1 MQSASLHDARVAARH
16 RLLWRWH
23 FYAGLF
29 VMPLLLVLAITG
41 TLYCFQPQIE
51 PLLYHDRMVV
61 DARAEPRLSRQ
72 VLLAKAAAAV
82 PSDAVPTT
90 AVINSDPRRSAEF
103 VFRLQ
108 SGSSESIYLNPYTG
122 DVLGKLSVENRLM
135 KQIRNLHRGLM
146 LGKTGEILM
155 ELAGCWT
162 LVMIGTGIALWWP
175 KARQT
180 SQQGGRF
187 VPRLSSSKGRAWWRE
202 LHAVGGAWLA
212 LGALFFVL
220 SGLPW
225 SSTWG
230 KQFKALATSAQLGY
244 PQGAWGRAHVHSATP
259 KMLAMNMADPSMAGM
274 KMDDLPLPQT
284 PWAVGATQVPHST
297 ADAADA
303 TIPLDKV
310 VALAA
315 QAGVRDGY
323 DIALPTTAEGVYTV
337 SYFPA
342 DPEAERT
349 LHIDR
354 YSGQILSDIA
364 YRDYGRVAKWISY
377 GTSLHMGRYFGVANQ
392 ILASLISLGLAAMSV
407 SGFVM
412 WRKRKPGR
420 AIGAPSRP
428 QLDPPMRAWVSGLT
442 ALGIVFPM
450 MGLTML
456 IVWISDRLLFSPGK
470 VASTR

>member
-1 MQSASLHDARVAARH
+1 MQSASLSNARTAARH

-51 PLLYHDRMVV
+51 PLLYHDRMIV
-61 DARAEPRLSRQ
+61 DARAEPRLSQQ
-72 VLLAKAAAAV
+72 VLLAKATAAE
-82 PSDAVPTT
+82 PPDAVPTT
-90 AVINSDPRRSAEF
+90 AVINADPRRSVEF
-103 VFRLQ
+103 LFRLQ
-108 SGSSESIYLNPYTG
+108 TGSSESVYLNPYTG
-122 DVLGKLSVENRLM
+122 ELLGRLSVENRLM
-135 KQIRNLHRGLM
+135 KQVRNLHRGLM

-175 KARQT
+175 RARQV
-180 SQQGGRF
+180 GGRF
-187 VPRLSSSKGRAWWRE
+187 VPRLSSLRGRAWWRE

-212 LGALFFVL
+212 IGALFFVL

-244 PQGAWGRAHVHSATP
+244 PQGAWGKPHVHSAKP
-259 KMLAMNMADPSMAGM
+259 AMDMADPPMAGM

-284 PWAVGATQVPHST
+284 PWAVGATRVPHS
-297 ADAADA
+297 AADA
-303 TIPLDKV
+303 MDVTIPLDKV
-310 VALAA
+310 IALAA
-315 QAGVRDGY
+315 RAGIRDGY
-323 DIALPTTAEGVYTV
+323 DIALPTTADGVYTV
-337 SYFPA
+337 SYFPS
-342 DPEAERT
+342 DPQDERT

-392 ILASLISLGLAAMSV
+392 ILASFISLGLAAMSI

-412 WRKRKPGR
+412 WRKRRPGR

-428 QLDPPMRAWVSGLT
+428 VPDPPMRAWVGGLT

-456 IVWISDRLLFSPGK
+456 LVWLSDRALFSSGK
-470 VASTR
+470 VAGTR

>member
-1 MQSASLHDARVAARH
+1 MQSASLSDARVAARH

-51 PLLYHDRMVV
+51 PLLYHDRMIV
-61 DARAEPRLSRQ
+61 DARTQPRLSQQ
-72 VLLAKAAAAV
+72 VLLAKATIAE
-82 PSDAVPTT
+82 PRDAVPTT
-90 AVINSDPRRSAEF
+90 AVINTDPRRSAEF
-103 VFRLQ
+103 VFRLR
-108 SGSSESIYLNPYTG
+108 SGSSESVYLNPYTG
-122 DVLGKLSVENRLM
+122 EVLGRLSVENRLM

-155 ELAGCWT
+155 ELAACWT

-175 KARQT
+175 KAGQA
-180 SQQGGRF
+180 GGRF
-187 VPRLSSSKGRAWWRE
+187 VPRLSSSKGRVWWRE

-244 PQGAWGRAHVHSATP
+244 PQGAWGRAHVHSAKP
-259 KMLAMNMADPSMAGM
+259 AMNMTDPSMAGM

-284 PWAVGATQVPHST
+284 PWAVGDTHVPQS
-297 ADAADA
+297 AADA
-303 TIPLDKV
+303 MDGTIPLDKV
-310 VALAA
+310 IALAA

-342 DPEAERT
+342 DPQAERT

-364 YRDYGRVAKWISY
+364 YRDYGRVAQWISY

-392 ILASLISLGLAAMSV
+392 ILSSAISLGLAAMSI

-412 WRKRKPGR
+412 WRKRKPAR
-420 AIGAPSRP
+420 VIGAPSRP
-428 QLDPPMRAWVSGLT
+428 VLHPPMRAWVGGLT

-456 IVWISDRLLFSPGK
+456 IVWISDRLLFSPRK
-470 VASTR
+470 VADTR

>member
-1 MQSASLHDARVAARH
+1 
-16 RLLWRWH
+16 
-23 FYAGLF
+23 
-29 VMPLLLVLAITG
+29 MPLLLVLAITG

-51 PLLYHDRMVV
+51 PLLYRDRMIV
-61 DARAEPRLSRQ
+61 DARTEPRLSQQ
-72 VLLAKAAAAV
+72 VLLAKATAAE
-82 PSDAVPTT
+82 PHGAVPTT
-90 AVINSDPRRSAEF
+90 AVINTDPRRSAEF
-103 VFRLQ
+103 VFRLKP
-108 SGSSESIYLNPYTG
+108 GSSESVYLNPYTG
-122 DVLGKLSVENRLM
+122 EVLGRLGVENRLM
-135 KQIRNLHRGLM
+135 KRIRNLHRGLM

-175 KARQT
+175 KARQK
-180 SQQGGRF
+180 GGRF
-187 VPRLSSSKGRAWWRE
+187 VPRLSSSKGRVWWRE

-244 PQGAWGRAHVHSATP
+244 PQGAWGRAHVHPA
-259 KMLAMNMADPSMAGM
+259 KLAIAMNMADLSMTGM
-274 KMDDLPLPQT
+274 KMDNLPLPQT
-284 PWAVGATQVPHST
+284 PWAVGATHVPHST
-297 ADAADA
+297 ADSAET
-303 TIPLDKV
+303 TIALDKV

-315 QAGVRDGY
+315 QVGVRDGY
-323 DIALPTTAEGVYTV
+323 DIALPTTADGVYTV

-342 DPEAERT
+342 DPQDERT

-354 YSGQILSDIA
+354 YSGEILSDIA

-428 QLDPPMRAWVSGLT
+428 VLDPPMRAWVGALT

-456 IVWISDRLLFSPGK
+456 IVWLSDRLLFSPGK
-470 VASTR
+470 VASTQ

>member
-1 MQSASLHDARVAARH
+1 MQSASLSDARSLARH

-29 VMPLLLVLAITG
+29 VMPLLLMLAITG

-51 PLLYHDRMVV
+51 PLLYHDRMIV
-61 DARAEPRLSRQ
+61 DARAEPRLSQ
-72 VLLAKAAAAV
+72 QDLLAKATAAE
-82 PSDAVPTT
+82 PRDAVPTT
-90 AVINSDPRRSAEF
+90 AVIKTGPRRSAEF

-108 SGSSESIYLNPYTG
+108 SGSSESVYLNPYTG
-122 DVLGKLSVENRLM
+122 EVLGRLSVENRLM

-146 LGKTGEILM
+146 LGKTGEIVM

-175 KARQT
+175 KARQE
-180 SQQGGRF
+180 GGRF

-202 LHAVGGAWLA
+202 LHAAGGAWLA

-244 PQGAWGRAHVHSATP
+244 PQGAWGRAHVHSAKP
-259 KMLAMNMADPSMAGM
+259 AMDMAGPSMAGM
-274 KMDDLPLPQT
+274 KMDDLPLPQA
-284 PWAVGATQVPHST
+284 PWAVGATHVPHS
-297 ADAADA
+297 AADA
-303 TIPLDKV
+303 TDPTIPLDKV

-315 QAGVRDGY
+315 RAGVRDGY

-337 SYFPA
+337 SYFPS
-342 DPEAERT
+342 DPQDERT

-354 YSGQILSDIA
+354 YSGQILTDIA
-364 YRDYGRVAKWISY
+364 YRDYGRVARWISY

-392 ILASLISLGLAAMSV
+392 ILASLISLGLAAMSI

-428 QLDPPMRAWVSGLT
+428 VPNPPMRAWVGGLA

-470 VASTR
+470 VAGTQ

>member
-1 MQSASLHDARVAARH
+1 MQSASLSDARIAARH

-51 PLLYHDRMVV
+51 PLLYHERMIV
-61 DARAEPRLSRQ
+61 DARAEPSLSQ
-72 VLLAKAAAAV
+72 QILLAKATAV
-82 PSDAVPTT
+82 EPRDAVPTT
-90 AVINSDPRRSAEF
+90 AVINADRHRSAEF
-103 VFRLQ
+103 VFRLRT
-108 SGSSESIYLNPYTG
+108 GSSESVYLNPYTG
-122 DVLGKLSVENRLM
+122 EVLGRLSVENRLM

-175 KARQT
+175 RARQA
-180 SQQGGRF
+180 GGRF
-187 VPRLSSSKGRAWWRE
+187 LPRLSSLKGRAWWRE

-212 LGALFFVL
+212 IGALFFVL

-244 PQGAWGRAHVHSATP
+244 PQGAWGKPHVHSAKP
-259 KMLAMNMADPSMAGM
+259 AIDMADPSMAGM

-284 PWAVGATQVPHST
+284 PWAVGATHVPQS
-297 ADAADA
+297 AADA
-303 TIPLDKV
+303 GDATIALDKV
-310 VALAA
+310 IALAA

-323 DIALPTTAEGVYTV
+323 DIALPITADGVYTV
-337 SYFPA
+337 SYFPS
-342 DPEAERT
+342 DPQDERT

-364 YRDYGRVAKWISY
+364 YRDYGRVAQWISY

-392 ILASLISLGLAAMSV
+392 ILASFISLGLAAMSI

-420 AIGAPSRP
+420 AVGAPSRP
-428 QLDPPMRAWVSGLT
+428 VLDPPMRAWIGGLT

-456 IVWISDRLLFSPGK
+456 IVWIWDRLLFSPGK
-470 VASTR
+470 VARMP

>member
-1 MQSASLHDARVAARH
+1 MQSASLSDARIAARH

-51 PLLYHDRMVV
+51 PLLYRDRMVV
-61 DARAEPRLSRQ
+61 DARAEPRLSQQ
-72 VLLAKAAAAV
+72 VLLAKATAAE
-82 PSDAVPTT
+82 PRDAVPTT
-90 AVINSDPRRSAEF
+90 AVINADPRRSAEF

-108 SGSSESIYLNPYTG
+108 AGSSESVYLNPYTG
-122 DVLGKLSVENRLM
+122 EVLGRLSVENRLM
-135 KQIRNLHRGLM
+135 KQIRNVHRGLM

-175 KARQT
+175 KARQA
-180 SQQGGRF
+180 GGRF
-187 VPRLSSSKGRAWWRE
+187 VPRLSSLKGRAWWRE

-212 LGALFFVL
+212 IGALFFVL

-230 KQFKALATSAQLGY
+230 TQFKAMATSAQLGY
-244 PQGAWGRAHVHSATP
+244 PQGAWGKPHVHSAKP
-259 KMLAMNMADPSMAGM
+259 AMDMTDPSMAGM

-284 PWAVGATQVPHST
+284 PWAVGATHVPDST
-297 ADAADA
+297 AGATDA

-310 VALAA
+310 IASAA
-315 QAGVRDGY
+315 QAGVKDGY
-323 DIALPTTAEGVYTV
+323 GIALPTTADGVYTV
-337 SYFPA
+337 SYFPS
-342 DPEAERT
+342 DPQDERT

-392 ILASLISLGLAAMSV
+392 ILASFISLGLAAMSI

-428 QLDPPMRAWVSGLT
+428 VLNPPMRAWVGGLT

-456 IVWISDRLLFSPGK
+456 IVWISDRMLFSPGR
-470 VASTR
+470 VAGTR

>member
-1 MQSASLHDARVAARH
+1 MQSASLSDARVAARH

-51 PLLYHDRMVV
+51 PLLYHDRMIV
-61 DARAEPRLSRQ
+61 DARTQPRLSQQ
-72 VLLAKAAAAV
+72 VLLAKATVAE
-82 PSDAVPTT
+82 PRDAVPTT
-90 AVINSDPRRSAEF
+90 AVINTDPRRSAEF
-103 VFRLQ
+103 VFRLR
-108 SGSSESIYLNPYTG
+108 SGLSESVYLNPYTG
-122 DVLGKLSVENRLM
+122 DVLGRLSVENRLM

-155 ELAGCWT
+155 ELAACWT

-175 KARQT
+175 KARQA
-180 SQQGGRF
+180 GGRF
-187 VPRLSSSKGRAWWRE
+187 VPRLSSSKGRVWWRE

-244 PQGAWGRAHVHSATP
+244 PQGAWGRAHVHSAKP
-259 KMLAMNMADPSMAGM
+259 AMDMADPSMAGM

-284 PWAVGATQVPHST
+284 PWAVGDTHVPQST
-297 ADAADA
+297 ADAMDG

-310 VALAA
+310 IALAA
-315 QAGVRDGY
+315 QAGVTDGY

-342 DPEAERT
+342 DPQDERT

-364 YRDYGRVAKWISY
+364 YRDYGRVAQWISY

-392 ILASLISLGLAAMSV
+392 ILSSAISLGLAAMSI

-428 QLDPPMRAWVSGLT
+428 VLHSPMRAWVGGLT

-456 IVWISDRLLFSPGK
+456 IVWISDRLLFSPRK
-470 VASTR
+470 VADTR

>member
-1 MQSASLHDARVAARH
+1 MQSASFDHARVLARH
-16 RLLWRWH
+16 RTLWRWH

-51 PLLYHDRMVV
+51 PLLYHDRMIV
-61 DARAEPRLSRQ
+61 DARTEPRLSHD
-72 VLLAKAAAAV
+72 VLLAKAKAAE
-82 PSDAVPTT
+82 PRDAIPTT
-90 AVINSDPRRSAEF
+90 VVINTDARRSAEF
-103 VFRLQ
+103 VFKLQ
-108 SGSSESIYLNPYTG
+108 SGESESVYVDPYSG
-122 DVLGKLSVENRLM
+122 AVLGRLSVENRLM
-135 KQIRNLHRGLM
+135 KQVRNIHRGLL
-146 LGKTGEILM
+146 LGKTGEIVM

-162 LVMIGTGIALWWP
+162 LVMIATGVALWWP
-175 KARQT
+175 KA
-180 SQQGGRF
+180 QQKSGRF
-187 VPRLSSSKGRAWWRE
+187 MPRLSSVKGRAWWRE

-212 LGALFFVL
+212 IGALFFVL

-244 PQGAWGRAHVHSATP
+244 PQGAWGRAHVHSTTATP
-259 KMLAMNMADPSMAGM
+259 AMNMADPSMAGM

-284 PWAVGATQVPHST
+284 PWAVGATHVPNSV
-297 ADAADA
+297 ADA
-303 TIPLDKV
+303 TAPSITLDHV
-310 VALAA
+310 VGIAA
-315 QAGVRDGY
+315 QAGVQSGY
-323 DIALPTTAEGVYTV
+323 DIALPTTPQGVYTV

-342 DPEAERT
+342 DPRDERT

-364 YRDYGRVAKWISY
+364 YRDYGRVAQWISY
-377 GTSLHMGRYFGVANQ
+377 GTSLHMGRYFGIANQ
-392 ILASLISLGLAAMSV
+392 LLASAISLGLAAMTV

-420 AIGAPSRP
+420 AVGAPSRP
-428 QLDPPMRAWVSGLT
+428 ILNPPMRAWIVGMA
-442 ALGIVFPM
+442 ALGIVFPL

-456 IVWISDRLLFSPGK
+456 AVWLSDRVLFSPGRI
-470 VASTR
+470 ASTR

>member
-1 MQSASLHDARVAARH
+1 MQSASLADARVAARH

-51 PLLYHDRMVV
+51 PLLYRDRMIV
-61 DARAEPRLSRQ
+61 DASAEPRLSQQ
-72 VLLAKAAAAV
+72 VLLAKATAAE
-82 PSDAVPTT
+82 PRDAVPTT
-90 AVINSDPRRSAEF
+90 AVINTHPRRSAEF

-108 SGSSESIYLNPYTG
+108 SGSSESVYLNPYTG
-122 DVLGKLSVENRLM
+122 EVLGRLSVENRLM

-175 KARQT
+175 KTRQKG
-180 SQQGGRF
+180 QAGGRF
-187 VPRLSSSKGRAWWRE
+187 VPRLSSKGRAWWRE

-244 PQGAWGRAHVHSATP
+244 PQGAWGRAHVHSAKP
-259 KMLAMNMADPSMAGM
+259 MDMADPSMTGM

-284 PWAVGATQVPHST
+284 PWAVGATHVPHSI
-297 ADAADA
+297 ADATDG

-310 VALAA
+310 IALTA
-315 QAGVRDGY
+315 QAGVRNGY

-342 DPEAERT
+342 DPQAERA

-364 YRDYGRVAKWISY
+364 YGDYGRVAQWISY

-428 QLDPPMRAWVSGLT
+428 ALDPPMRAWVGGLT

-456 IVWISDRLLFSPGK
+456 IVWISDRLLFSSGK
-470 VASTR
+470 VAGTR

>member
-1 MQSASLHDARVAARH
+1 MQSASLSDARVAARH

-51 PLLYHDRMVV
+51 PLLYHDRMIV
-61 DARAEPRLSRQ
+61 DARTQPRLSQQ
-72 VLLAKAAAAV
+72 VLLAKATVAE
-82 PSDAVPTT
+82 PRDAVPTT
-90 AVINSDPRRSAEF
+90 AVINTDPRRSAEF
-103 VFRLQ
+103 VFRLR
-108 SGSSESIYLNPYTG
+108 SGSSESVYLNPYTG
-122 DVLGKLSVENRLM
+122 DVLGRLSVENRLM

-155 ELAGCWT
+155 ELAACWT

-175 KARQT
+175 KARQA
-180 SQQGGRF
+180 GGRF
-187 VPRLSSSKGRAWWRE
+187 VPRLSSSKGRVWWRE

-244 PQGAWGRAHVHSATP
+244 PQGAWGRAHVHSAKP
-259 KMLAMNMADPSMAGM
+259 AMDMADPSMAGM

-284 PWAVGATQVPHST
+284 PWAVGDTHVPQS
-297 ADAADA
+297 AADPMDG

-310 VALAA
+310 IALAA

-342 DPEAERT
+342 DPQAERT

-364 YRDYGRVAKWISY
+364 YRDYGRVAQWISY

-392 ILASLISLGLAAMSV
+392 ILSSAISLGLAAMSI

-420 AIGAPSRP
+420 VIGAPSRP
-428 QLDPPMRAWVSGLT
+428 VLNPPMRAWVGGLT

-456 IVWISDRLLFSPGK
+456 IVWISDRLLFSPRK
-470 VASTR
+470 VAGTR

>member
-1 MQSASLHDARVAARH
+1 MQSASLSDARVAARH

-51 PLLYHDRMVV
+51 PLLYHDRMIV
-61 DARAEPRLSRQ
+61 DARAGPRLSEQ
-72 VLLAKAAAAV
+72 VLLAKATAAE
-82 PSDAVPTT
+82 PRDAVPTT
-90 AVINSDPRRSAEF
+90 AVINTNPRRSAEF

-108 SGSSESIYLNPYTG
+108 SGSSESVYLNPYTG
-122 DVLGKLSVENRLM
+122 EVLGRLSVENRLM

-146 LGKTGEILM
+146 LGKTGEIVM
-155 ELAGCWT
+155 ELGGCWT

-175 KARQT
+175 KARQA
-180 SQQGGRF
+180 GGRF

-244 PQGAWGRAHVHSATP
+244 PKGASGRAHVHSAKP
-259 KMLAMNMADPSMAGM
+259 AMDMADPSMAGM

-284 PWAVGATQVPHST
+284 PWAVGAMRVPHS
-297 ADAADA
+297 AADA
-303 TIPLDKV
+303 KDFTIPLDKV
-310 VALAA
+310 IALAA
-315 QAGVRDGY
+315 QAGVMDGY
-323 DIALPTTAEGVYTV
+323 DIALPTTAEGVYIV

-342 DPEAERT
+342 DPEADRT

-354 YSGQILSDIA
+354 YSGQI
-364 YRDYGRVAKWISY
+364 
-377 GTSLHMGRYFGVANQ
+377 
-392 ILASLISLGLAAMSV
+392 
-407 SGFVM
+407 
-412 WRKRKPGR
+412 P
-420 AIGAPSRP
+420 
-428 QLDPPMRAWVSGLT
+428 
-442 ALGIVFPM
+442 
-450 MGLTML
+450 TML
-456 IVWISDRLLFSPGK
+456 IVWLSDRLLFSPGK
-470 VASTR
+470 VVDTR

>member
-1 MQSASLHDARVAARH
+1 MQSASLSDARALARH

-51 PLLYHDRMVV
+51 PLLYRDRMIV
-61 DARAEPRLSRQ
+61 DAHAEPRLSQQ
-72 VLLAKAAAAV
+72 VLLAKAIAAE
-82 PSDAVPTT
+82 PRDATPTT
-90 AVINSDPRRSAEF
+90 VVINNDPRRSAEF

-108 SGSSESIYLNPYTG
+108 SGSSESVYLDPYTG
-122 DVLGKLSVENRLM
+122 AVLGRLSVEDRLM
-135 KQIRNLHRGLM
+135 KQIRNLHRGLL
-146 LGKTGEILM
+146 LGKTGEIVM

-162 LVMIGTGIALWWP
+162 LVMIGTGVALWWP
-175 KARQT
+175 KAHQT
-180 SQQGGRF
+180 GGRF

-244 PQGAWGRAHVHSATP
+244 PPGAWGSAHVHSAKP
-259 KMLAMNMADPSMAGM
+259 AMKMNDPAMADM

-284 PWAVGATQVPHST
+284 PWAVGETSVPHSAADT
-297 ADAADA
+297 ADIADV
-303 TIPLDKV
+303 TIPLDQV
-310 VALAA
+310 VALASH
-315 QAGVRDGY
+315 AGVKDGY
-323 DIALPTTAEGVYTV
+323 DIALPTTAQGVYSV

-342 DPEAERT
+342 DPQAERT

-354 YSGQILSDIA
+354 YSGRILSDIG
-364 YRDYGRVAKWISY
+364 YRDYGRVAQWISY

-392 ILASLISLGLAAMSV
+392 ILASAISLGLAAMSV

-420 AIGAPSRP
+420 VLGAPSRP
-428 QLDPPMRAWVSGLT
+428 VFNPPMRAWIVGLT

-456 IVWISDRLLFSPGK
+456 IVWISDRLLFSSAR
-470 VASTR
+470 VAGTR

>member
-1 MQSASLHDARVAARH
+1 MQSASLPDARALARH

-51 PLLYHDRMVV
+51 PLLYHDRMIV
-61 DARAEPRLSRQ
+61 DARAEPRLSPQ
-72 VLLAKAAAAV
+72 VLLAKASAAE
-82 PSDAVPTT
+82 PRDATPTT
-90 AVINSDPRRSAEF
+90 AVINTDPRRSAEF
-103 VFRLQ
+103 VFRMQ
-108 SGSSESIYLNPYTG
+108 SGSSESIYLDPDTG
-122 DVLGKLSVENRLM
+122 AVLGRLSGENRLM

-146 LGKTGEILM
+146 LGKTGEIVM

-175 KARQT
+175 KARQA
-180 SQQGGRF
+180 GGRL
-187 VPRLSSSKGRAWWRE
+187 VPRLSSFKGRMWWRE

-212 LGALFFVL
+212 PGALFFVL

-244 PQGAWGRAHVHSATP
+244 PQGAWGNAHVHSAKPAMT
-259 KMLAMNMADPSMAGM
+259 MNMADPSMAGM

-284 PWAVGATQVPHST
+284 PWAVGDTRIPNSA
-297 ADAADA
+297 ADTADA
-303 TIPLDKV
+303 TIPLDQV
-310 VALAA
+310 VAIAS
-315 QAGVRDGY
+315 QAGVKNGY
-323 DIALPTTAEGVYTV
+323 DIALPTTPQGVYTV

-342 DPEAERT
+342 DPQAERT

-354 YSGQILSDIA
+354 YSGRILSDIA
-364 YRDYGRVAKWISY
+364 YRDYGRVAQWISY

-392 ILASLISLGLAAMSV
+392 ILASAISLGLAAMSV

-420 AIGAPSRP
+420 ALGAPSRAVSN
-428 QLDPPMRAWVSGLT
+428 PPMHVWIGGLT

-456 IVWISDRLLFSPGK
+456 IVWISDRLLFSPGR

>member
-1 MQSASLHDARVAARH
+1 
-16 RLLWRWH
+16 
-23 FYAGLF
+23 
-29 VMPLLLVLAITG
+29 
-41 TLYCFQPQIE
+41 
-51 PLLYHDRMVV
+51 
-61 DARAEPRLSRQ
+61 
-72 VLLAKAAAAV
+72 
-82 PSDAVPTT
+82 
-90 AVINSDPRRSAEF
+90 
-103 VFRLQ
+103 
-108 SGSSESIYLNPYTG
+108 
-122 DVLGKLSVENRLM
+122 
-135 KQIRNLHRGLM
+135 
-146 LGKTGEILM
+146 
-155 ELAGCWT
+155 
-162 LVMIGTGIALWWP
+162 VMIGTGIALWWP

-180 SQQGGRF
+180 GGRC
-187 VPRLSSSKGRAWWRE
+187 VPRLSSFKGRAWWRE

-244 PQGAWGRAHVHSATP
+244 PPGAWGNAHVHSAKP
-259 KMLAMNMADPSMAGM
+259 SMNMADPSMAGM

-284 PWAVGATQVPHST
+284 PWAVGDTRVPNSAVDT
-297 ADAADA
+297 TDA
-303 TIPLDKV
+303 TIPLDQV
-310 VALAA
+310 VAIAS
-315 QAGVRDGY
+315 QAGVKDSY
-323 DIALPTTAEGVYTV
+323 DIALPTTPQGVYTV

-342 DPEAERT
+342 DPQAERT

-354 YSGQILSDIA
+354 YSGRILSDIA
-364 YRDYGRVAKWISY
+364 YRDYGRVAQWISY

-392 ILASLISLGLAAMSV
+392 ILASAISLGLAAMSV

-420 AIGAPSRP
+420 ALGAPSRP
-428 QLDPPMRAWVSGLT
+428 VSNPPMHIWIGGLT

-456 IVWISDRLLFSPGK
+456 IVWISDRLLFSPGS

>member
-1 MQSASLHDARVAARH
+1 
-16 RLLWRWH
+16 
-23 FYAGLF
+23 
-29 VMPLLLVLAITG
+29 
-41 TLYCFQPQIE
+41 
-51 PLLYHDRMVV
+51 
-61 DARAEPRLSRQ
+61 
-72 VLLAKAAAAV
+72 
-82 PSDAVPTT
+82 
-90 AVINSDPRRSAEF
+90 
-103 VFRLQ
+103 
-108 SGSSESIYLNPYTG
+108 
-122 DVLGKLSVENRLM
+122 
-135 KQIRNLHRGLM
+135 
-146 LGKTGEILM
+146 
-155 ELAGCWT
+155 
-162 LVMIGTGIALWWP
+162 
-175 KARQT
+175 
-180 SQQGGRF
+180 
-187 VPRLSSSKGRAWWRE
+187 
-202 LHAVGGAWLA
+202 
-212 LGALFFVL
+212 VL

-244 PQGAWGRAHVHSATP
+244 PQGAWGRAHVHSAKP
-259 KMLAMNMADPSMAGM
+259 AMDTADPSMAGM

-284 PWAVGATQVPHST
+284 PWAVGATRVPHST
-297 ADAADA
+297 ADAKDP

-342 DPEAERT
+342 DPQAERT

-364 YRDYGRVAKWISY
+364 YRDYGRVAQWISY

-392 ILASLISLGLAAMSV
+392 ILASLISLGLAAMSI

-428 QLDPPMRAWVSGLT
+428 LLKPPMRAWVGGLT

-470 VASTR
+470 VAGTR

>member
-1 MQSASLHDARVAARH
+1 MQSASLPDARALARH

-51 PLLYHDRMVV
+51 PLLYHDRMIV
-61 DARAEPRLSRQ
+61 DARAEPRLSQQ
-72 VLLAKAAAAV
+72 VLLAKATAAEPREAT
-82 PSDAVPTT
+82 PTT
-90 AVINSDPRRSAEF
+90 VVINNDPRRSAEF

-108 SGSSESIYLNPYTG
+108 SGSSESVYLDPYTG
-122 DVLGKLSVENRLM
+122 VVLGRLSVENRLM
-135 KQIRNLHRGLM
+135 KQIRNLHRGLL
-146 LGKTGEILM
+146 LGKTGEIVM

-162 LVMIGTGIALWWP
+162 LVMIGTGVALWWP

-180 SQQGGRF
+180 GGRF
-187 VPRLSSSKGRAWWRE
+187 VPRLSSFKGRAWWRE

-244 PQGAWGRAHVHSATP
+244 PQGAWGKAHVHSAKP
-259 KMLAMNMADPSMAGM
+259 AMNMDDPSMANM

-284 PWAVGATQVPHST
+284 PWAVGDTRVPQSG
-297 ADAADA
+297 ADSRDA
-303 TIPLDKV
+303 TIPLDQV

-315 QAGVRDGY
+315 QAGVESGY
-323 DIALPTTAEGVYTV
+323 DIALPTTAQAVYTV

-342 DPEAERT
+342 DPQAERT

-354 YSGQILSDIA
+354 YNGRILSDIA
-364 YRDYGRVAKWISY
+364 YRDYGPVAQWISY

-392 ILASLISLGLAAMSV
+392 ILASAISLGLAAMSV

-412 WRKRKPGR
+412 WRRRKPGR
-420 AIGAPSRP
+420 ALGAPSRP
-428 QLDPPMRAWVSGLT
+428 ILNPPMRVWISGLT

-456 IVWISDRLLFSPGK
+456 IVWISDRLLFNPGRI
-470 VASTR
+470 ASTR